1 MQWVAPT
8 EKDTDNSI
16 LEKRLWDAADQ
27 FRANSGLKSQEYSA
41 PVLGLIF
48 LRFAEVRFSAQRARL
63 EKTAAK
69 GGNGHSPRRGSRLDD
84 PAAYH
89 ADGMLY
95 LTPNARFD
103 RLLAL
108 PEAADVGKAVNDA
121 MRDIEKHNPQ
131 LAGVL
136 PKTFNLFTS
145 TLLKELLKKVS
156 EIPATVDYDAFGRIY
171 EYFLGEFAR
180 TEGQKG
186 GEFYTP
192 GCIVRLLTEVIEPY
206 HGRILD
212 PACGSGGMFVSSA
225 KFVAEHKGKRTPSS
239 PALLPAGEEGGH
251 YRGGYN
257 FSGLKQRARE
267 LRQKQTPAEELLW
280 ELLRDRQCCELKFRR
295 QHQFGDYVLDFYC
308 HDAKLAVELDGEPHN
323 TPSRKK
329 KDSVRDAYL
338 KSQGVTS
345 LRFENRVAIE
355 TPELILEAIAR
366 HLPSP
371 SPPGRGRG
379 EGTWP
384 DYSGEPTRELAI
396 HGVEKTDETGR
407 LCRMNLPSSSP
418 SGRGGGEG
426 ALPDYSGEPTRELA
440 IHGVEKTDETGRL
453 CRMNLAVHGIE
464 GEIRHGGNVNSYYD
478 DPHDAT
484 GKFDFVLANPP
495 FNVNAVDKERLKD
508 SVGPGRRFPFG
519 LPRTD
524 NANYLWIQL
533 FYSALN
539 EKGRAG
545 FVMANSAS
553 DARSSEQDIRRQL
566 IESRAVDVM
575 VAVGPNL
582 FYTVTLPCTLWFLDR
597 GKARGLQAAST
608 SASTTTSKKS
618 DARLPATVK
627 RDESRVPD
635 RADTVLFIDARH
647 IYRQIDRAHREWT
660 PAQIAFLANVVRLY
674 RGEELDF
681 TIGGV
686 EARAK
691 ILEVFAGNLKSS
703 ISNLKYKDLPGLCKA
718 ATLKEIEAQG
728 WSLNPGRYV
737 GVAAGEAVSDEDF
750 KEQLETLN
758 EELETLNTQ
767 ARELENTIAAN
778 VAEILEA

>member
-1 MQWVAPT
+1 MHWIAPS
-8 EKDTDNSI
+8 ERDNNNAA

-48 LRFAEVRFSAQRARL
+48 LRFAEVRFAAQRAKL
-63 EKTAAK
+63 EKASA
-69 GGNGHSPRRGSRLDD
+69 SARRGSRVDE

-89 ADGMLY
+89 AEGILY
-95 LTPNARFD
+95 LPAEARFD
-103 RLLAL
+103 YLLNR
-108 PEAADVGKAVNDA
+108 PEAENIGAKVNAA

-136 PKTFNLFTS
+136 PKTYNLFTS

-156 EIPATVDYDAFGRIY
+156 EIPASLDYDAFGRIY
-171 EYFLGEFAR
+171 EYFLGEFAMS
-180 TEGQKG
+180 EGQGG

-192 GCIVRLLTEVIEPY
+192 SSIVRLLTEVIEPY

-225 KFVAEHKGKRTPSS
+225 RFVSEHKKN
-239 PALLPAGEEGGH
+239 PAA
-251 YRGGYN
+251 
-257 FSGLKQRARE
+257 E
-267 LRQKQTPAEELLW
+267 L
-280 ELLRDRQCCELKFRR
+280 
-295 QHQFGDYVLDFYC
+295 
-308 HDAKLAVELDGEPHN
+308 
-323 TPSRKK
+323 S
-329 KDSVRDAYL
+329 
-338 KSQGVTS
+338 
-345 LRFENRVAIE
+345 
-355 TPELILEAIAR
+355 
-366 HLPSP
+366 
-371 SPPGRGRG
+371 
-379 EGTWP
+379 
-384 DYSGEPTRELAI
+384 I

-407 LCRMNLPSSSP
+407 LCRL
-418 SGRGGGEG
+418 
-426 ALPDYSGEPTRELA
+426 
-440 IHGVEKTDETGRL
+440 
-453 CRMNLAVHGIE
+453 NLAVHGLE
-464 GEIRHGGNVNSYYD
+464 GEIKHGGNINSYYD

-484 GKFDFVLANPP
+484 GRFDFVLANPP

-508 SVGPGRRFPFG
+508 MVGFDANGAPRRFPFG

-553 DARSSEQDIRRQL
+553 DARSSEQELRRQL

-575 VAVGPNL
+575 VAVGPNM
-582 FYTVTLPCTLWFLDR
+582 FYTVTLPCTLWFLDK
-597 GKARGLQAAST
+597 GKATLPST
-608 SASTTTSKKS
+608 SGRGAGGEGKQNRS
-618 DARLPATVK
+618 
-627 RDESRVPD
+627 
-635 RADTVLFIDARH
+635 DTVLFIDARH
-647 IYRQIDRAHREWT
+647 IYRQVDRAHREWT
-660 PAQIAFLANVVRLY
+660 PAQIGFLANLVRLY
-674 RGEELDF
+674 RGEALDF
-681 TIGGV
+681 TLGGE
-686 EARAK
+686 EAKAK
-691 ILEVFAGNLKSS
+691 ILEVFATQPSPQPSPKGRGGAAANLPSTS
-703 ISNLKYKDLPGLCKA
+703 GRRAGDEGIARYRDVAGLCKA
-718 ATLKEIEAQG
+718 ATLREIEAQG

-767 ARELENTIAAN
+767 ARDLEQTLAAN